1 MYIVLFTLNFDLK
14 LKHSYYIYVLWL
26 KIFTVEF
33 VYEKIF
39 VPNKHSF
46 ITRRLKMDPDSEKI
60 HSHKNYE
67 LNLITAGS
75 GRRIVGNHISSY
87 TSGDLVLLG
96 PNISHCW
103 EVLEHE
109 KDVDP
114 ECVVTHFYENI
125 ISSDFF
131 NIPELEDVVDL
142 LKKAHSGILFKGPK
156 TEKVAATLKRMV
168 ELKGLE
174 RYILLL
180 KVFSL
185 LLKIDDREYLALP
198 SAMPNTYDK
207 DREQIDKIYEYVF
220 QNVQEGI
227 NLQDAAKLVYME
239 PSSFCRYFKKKTS
252 QTFMEYV
259 KSVRIGIAAKLLA
272 ETDKPVTHI
281 CYECGYNNLAN
292 FNHYFKVIMKKTPS
306 EYRKDF
312 K

>member
-1 MYIVLFTLNFDLK
+1 MQ
-14 LKHSYYIYVLWL
+14 
-26 KIFTVEF
+26 F

-60 HSHKNYE
+60 HSHKNFE
-67 LNLITAGS
+67 LNFIASGS

-87 TSGDLVLLG
+87 SPGDLVLLG

-103 EVLEHE
+103 EVLEVD
-109 KDVDP
+109 KTADP
-114 ECVVTHFYENI
+114 ECIVTHFYENI

-131 NIPELEDVVDL
+131 NIPELEEVIEL
-142 LKKAHSGILFKGPK
+142 LKMADSGILFKGPK
-156 TEKVAATLKRMV
+156 TEKVAASIKKMV
-168 ELKGLE
+168 DLKGLE
-174 RYILLL
+174 RYIELL
-180 KVFSL
+180 KVFNH
-185 LLKIDDREYLALP
+185 LLKIEDREYLALP
-198 SAMPNTYDK
+198 SSLPTSYDK

-220 QNVQEGI
+220 QNIQEGI
-227 NLQDAAKLVYME
+227 NLKEASKLVYME
-239 PSSFCRYFKKKTS
+239 PSSFCRYFKKKTN

-272 ETDKPVTHI
+272 ETDKPITHI

-292 FNHYFKVIMKKTPS
+292 FNYYFKVIMGKTPS

>member
-1 MYIVLFTLNFDLK
+1 M
-14 LKHSYYIYVLWL
+14 
-26 KIFTVEF
+26 EF

-46 ITRRLKMDPDSEKI
+46 ITRRLKMDPNSEKI
-60 HSHKNYE
+60 HSHRNFE

-87 TSGDLVLLG
+87 TPGDLVLLG

-103 EVLEHE
+103 EVLDVE
-109 KDVDP
+109 KDKDP
-114 ECVVTHFYENI
+114 ECIVTHFYENI

-131 NIPELEDVVDL
+131 NIPELEDVIEL
-142 LKKAHSGILFKGPK
+142 LKIADSGILFKGPK
-156 TEKVAATLKRMV
+156 TEKVAAALTRMV

-174 RYILLL
+174 RYIELL
-180 KVFSL
+180 KVFNH
-185 LLKIDDREYLALP
+185 LLKIEGREFLALP
-198 SAMPNTYDK
+198 SSLPNSYDK

-220 QNVQEGI
+220 QNIQDGI
-227 NLQDAAKLVYME
+227 NLKEASKLVYME

-272 ETDKPVTHI
+272 ETEKPITHI

-292 FNHYFKVIMKKTPS
+292 FNYYFKVIMGKTPS

>member
-1 MYIVLFTLNFDLK
+1 M
-14 LKHSYYIYVLWL
+14 
-26 KIFTVEF
+26 EF

-39 VPNKHSF
+39 VPHKHYF
-46 ITRRLKMDPDSEKI
+46 ITRRLKMDPDSDKI

-67 LNLITAGS
+67 LNLITSGS

-87 TSGDLVLLG
+87 TPGDLVLLG

-103 EVLEHE
+103 EVLETEPE
-109 KDVDP
+109 KEP

-131 NIPELEDVVDL
+131 NIPELEEVIDL
-142 LKKAHSGILFKGPK
+142 LKHADSGILFKGPK
-156 TEKVAATLKRMV
+156 TAKVAATLERMV
-168 ELKGLE
+168 TLKGLE
-174 RYILLL
+174 RYIELL
-180 KVFSL
+180 KVFNHL
-185 LLKIDDREYLALP
+185 LRIEEREFLALP
-198 SAMPNTYDK
+198 SSLPDSYEK
-207 DREQIDKIYEYVF
+207 DRDQIDRIYEYVF
-220 QNVQEGI
+220 QNIQEGI
-227 NLQDAAKLVYME
+227 NLKEAAKLVYME

-259 KSVRIGIAAKLLA
+259 KTVRIGIAAKLLA
-272 ETDKPVTHI
+272 ETDKPITHI

-292 FNHYFKVIMKKTPS
+292 FNHYFKVIMDKTPS

>member
-1 MYIVLFTLNFDLK
+1 M
-14 LKHSYYIYVLWL
+14 
-26 KIFTVEF
+26 EF